1 MTPPWWSRQCR
12 SLGQCRR
19 GGFAEVPVGTGSI
32 RWRNDRAAGGADGLV
47 PASQLSAHACAF
59 ASKGDRDAIAD
70 YTKAIETRPL
80 SAGAYFRR
88 GIVYRTKGRQ
98 RSRHRE
104 L

>member
-1 MTPPWWSRQCR
+1 MT
-12 SLGQCRR
+12 RR
-19 GGFAEVPVGTGSI
+19 GGPGSAGRSGSADAEDSPEVPVGTGSI
-32 RWRNDRAAGGADGLV
+32 RWRSGRAAGGADGLV
-47 PASQLSAHACAF
+47 PASRLSAHACAF
-59 ASKGDRDAIAD
+59 ESKGDRDAIAD

-88 GIVYRTKGRQ
+88 GIVYRTKGQQ